1 MSIKV
6 MLASGSREVMGRL
19 ATVVTEV
26 ADLSLAGRANTSNA
40 VPSLLRRTD
49 VDVLVVDEGLRP
61 MVALDLVRDVVSRF
75 PYVAVVV
82 ASQGEDLS
90 ALRSAVDAGARGLV
104 SPQMSFEEIAAR
116 LRVASTWSASVRA
129 LVAAERENRTDVQT
143 GSLVAVTGAKGGVG
157 VTTVATRLALDA
169 AHAGRSVCLVDLD
182 LQAGDVGVVLD
193 IDHHRDVTDLVGV
206 DDDSG
211 VALQDSLYTHR
222 SGLRVLLA
230 PRDGERGEDVDREV
244 ARQVLSRLRSQFD
257 VVVVDAGSQLTEA
270 GAVALSMAE
279 HAVVVTTPDVVAL
292 RAARRA
298 GLLWARLEVRGERDC
313 EVLLNRVS
321 KGSEVQPATA
331 RRITGLPQL
340 KVTVP
345 AAFRRLEEAV
355 NTTTPPRLEDRPLRD
370 AYARLAQELSIAAP
384 GAAPPVGADDEDVA
398 WRAAGE
404 DEAVAGAVAD
414 GAAADGAAPTTAAA
428 GEAGRRGRN
437 APGRRGRSAK
447 PGRRG
452 GRAEADGAEA
462 GSAAARR
469 RLVGSRGSLAVE
481 TAALAPIALAVV
493 LLLMQVAL
501 TGYTYVLVGEA
512 ANRASR
518 ALAVG
523 EDAGGAR
530 EAALA
535 VLPGGWQAQ
544 DVALEVPG
552 GADAEVTVS
561 LPVPLLASS
570 VPFPWTARATSA
582 WGEEG
587 R

>member
-1 MSIKV
+1 MSVKV

-26 ADLSLAGRANTSNA
+26 ADLSLAGRASTSNA

-244 ARQVLSRLRSQFD
+244 ARQVLSRLRSRFD

-298 GLLWARLEVRGERDC
+298 CLLWARLEVRGERDC

-340 KVTVP
+340 RATLP

-384 GAAPPVGADDEDVA
+384 GAAPPVGADDEDEA

-404 DEAVAGAVAD
+404 DEAVAGGVVAGDAVD
-414 GAAADGAAPTTAAA
+414 GAVPVTAVA
-428 GEAGRRGRN
+428 GEASH
-437 APGRRGRSAK
+437 APGRRGKSPK

-452 GRAEADGAEA
+452 GRAKAGAEA
-462 GSAAARR
+462 GSAARR

-523 EDAGGAR
+523 EDAAGAR

-544 DVALEVPG
+544 DVAVEVPG